1 MALKPEIQFDDQ
13 VKENVG
19 LNQDADLK
27 FVKDNP
33 NPSPQFLPG
42 KWNRRIA
49 DSLECMAV
57 ERIFPMG
64 RKGSKWRAS

>member
-33 NPSPQFLPG
+33 NPSPHLFFLAQEMLLVF
-42 KWNRRIA
+42 WH
-49 DSLECMAV
+49 E
-57 ERIFPMG
+57 
-64 RKGSKWRAS
+64 